1 MEESKNEKVNQA
13 HVLFDRFVQAS
24 TCKGTL
30 KAFQELCDY
39 LELKPKDYRSFYHKL
54 KSKLNYWKAKALWA
68 KLDKRGSHK
77 DYKKGKACANTKCLI
92 IGAGPCGLRTAID
105 LSFLGAKVVVIEK
118 RDAFSRNNVL
128 HLWPFTIHD
137 LRGLGAKKFYGK
149 FCAGSIDHISI
160 RQLQLILLKV
170 ALILGIEIH
179 VNVEFQGLVYP
190 PEDQENER
198 IGWRALVH
206 PKTHPVSEYEF
217 EVIIG
222 GDGRRN
228 TLEGFRRKEFRGK
241 LAIAITANFINRNTT
256 AEAKVEEISG
266 VAFIFNQKFFQDLR
280 EATGIDLENI
290 VYYKDDTHYFVM
302 TAKKQS
308 LLEKGVIRHDYA
320 DTELLLSR
328 ENVDQEALLNY
339 AREAADFSTNQQLPS
354 LDFAINHYGQPDVAM
369 FDFTCMYASENAALV
384 REQNGHQLLVALVG
398 DSLLEP
404 FWPMGT
410 GIARGFLA
418 AMDSAWMVRSWSLGA
433 SPLEVLAERESI
445 YRLLPQTTPENV
457 SKNFSHYSID
467 PATRYPN
474 INVNFLRPQ
483 QVCHLYN
490 TGDLKDIHL
499 EIENFVNSRT
509 PKLTRNES
517 VARSS
522 KLLSWCQRQTDGYA
536 GVNVTDLTMS
546 WKSGLALC
554 AIIHRYRP
562 DLIDFDSLDEHN
574 VEKNNQL
581 AFDIAEK
588 EFGISPIMTGKE
600 MASVGEPDK
609 LSMVMYLTQFY
620 EMFKDTIPSS
630 DSLDLNAEEKAALI
644 ASTKSPISFLS
655 KLGQSIS
662 RKRTPKDK
670 KEKELDG
677 AGKRRKTSQSEDEDI
692 PRSYREERPTLVSA
706 LTERRIDAAIGNQN
720 KVKSMATQLLA
731 KFEENA
737 PVQSSSLRRQ
747 QPVLPYQ
754 ERVHN
759 QPSSRREQGRL
770 APIPQWKQLRN
781 KERSRTCPKKVI
793 MLSSSTPPPSPP
805 YPRQQRNREP
815 GADSPGE
822 QSPGQERRSPRLF
835 SDDQVPENVEQRACQ
850 LAALPESRP
859 AMRHQLETEPS
870 RRFFVDQ
877 WELSLSLRSSNRPSS
892 PSSDSLRQKYIK
904 MYTGGVSSLAEQIAN
919 QLQRKEQ
926 PKTLLDKK
934 ELGSLKKEFPQNLGG
949 SDVCYFCRKRVYVME
964 RLSAEGKFFHRS
976 CFKCEYC
983 ATTLRL
989 SSYAYDIEDGKF
1001 YCKPH
1006 YCYRL
1011 SGYAQR
1017 KRPAVGPLSGK
1028 DTKGPLQ
1035 DAMANDGSGRA
1046 NTIPAS
1052 AERAPGSN
1060 VNGLEE
1066 PSLAKR
1072 LRGTPERI
1080 ELENYRLSLQREEE
1094 LEEVPEETLAEHN
1107 LSSVL
1112 DKGTEEDVPS
1122 SSSESEME
1130 EEDEEEEDELLL
1142 PQQPPSDLGGV
1153 PWKEAVRIHAL
1164 LKGKSEEQIEAE
1176 ENHEIEDKEE
1186 EEEEEEEDEEEEDEE
1201 SSEEGEYCPW
1211 ERELQQGLWLQ
1222 HLSNEED
1229 TGTFKAGN
1237 LRLQQ
1242 IVNPVDPLEILADV
1256 HWTHIR
1262 EKQEEEKM
1270 VPTSKSSTSRA
1281 SDLPSVRHEAVQ
1293 AWLETVPGAPCEDND
1308 VEDELGTEPADTEG
1322 QAGEEGDTG
1331 AELDD
1336 DDIPSDAEAEFRLH
1350 QGGVE
1355 EPELK
1360 VSEDE
1365 DEEGAED
1372 GSCSVTEDP
1381 CKPSIPIQSSSNS
1394 VLPLSPVDSPKA
1406 KQAEDIK
1413 DPLAE
1418 VSRAIKSP
1426 EARFFPEPF
1435 ILDEGPKDEISKDRK
1450 VKSPLVPPSPVL
1462 SQPVASPE
1470 AIAPTSLAESQPGA
1484 PTLASS
1490 PTSAQMPICSQPL
1503 PSAETSIPSPVE
1515 PPVCFQPVPA
1525 LTSTPLAKLVLRGQ
1539 DSEVEKLG
1547 SPTTAEEALKRS
1559 NLVEEFWMKSAE
1571 IRRSLGLTP
1580 VDRNKRS
1587 ETNFT
1592 VSALETTP
1600 LKTFNSENISE
1611 DERIHLVKPQPAPRR
1626 QGLSKFENEQI
1637 SLLTPKSPSEKE
1649 LKNSSEVRRD
1659 VSSSS
1664 GLGLQESSSN
1674 MRTMASQSFNTSDST
1689 MLTPPSSPPPPPPQG
1704 EEPATLRRKRHQAVW
1719 QNEVEARS
1727 PPTPASTPPA
1737 PPRHELT
1744 SAAKVSTQAKKD
1756 DVRKSF
1762 AESVDEIPF
1771 ADDVEDTYD
1780 EKTEDSSLHE
1790 KFFTPP
1796 TSRPR
1801 PEKPLLLPL
1810 VKENGGPPSMEGGVN
1825 QKKRVLPEISA
1836 EAKEL
1841 AEERMRAREKS
1852 VKSQALRDAMA
1863 KQLCKMKD
1871 MEMAAAAAAGAT
1883 RARKA
1888 SSMPLKT
1895 KELFYDSPKH
1905 LALKIAEGSTRKHD
1919 AAGEKFSTPAV
1930 DVAGPEGSVTS
1941 SEGSSGKSKK
1951 RTSLFSPRKN
1961 KKEKKS
1967 KNDSRLS
1974 DKSSGGT
1981 EEATKPRS
1989 LWKSVFSGYKKDK
2002 KKKTDDKS
2010 CPSTPSSGATV
2021 DSGKHKAS
2029 PLVTAADLQ
2038 LRQHLSFSEDSDL
2051 SSDDILERSS
2061 QKSKRE
2067 SIYVPHALAFKR
2079 SYSSKRAYTEEEL
2092 NAKLT
2097 RRVQKAARR
2106 QAKQEELKRLHRA
2119 QIIQRQL
2126 EQVEEKQR
2134 QLEERGVAVEKALRG
2149 EADYWGESY
2158 YSDLIDLHLG
2168 VEPNAGTP
2176 RRRPLSFCPCCAHE
2190 GMGKKDDPKL
2200 MQEWFKLV
2208 QEKNALVRY
2217 ESELMIFARELEL
2230 EDRQSRLQQE
2240 LRERMAVEDHLKTDE
2255 ELSEEKRILNEMLEV
2270 VEQRDSLVALLEEQR
2285 LREKEEDKDLEAVML
2300 SKGFSLNWS

>member
-1 MEESKNEKVNQA
+1 MEESKNDKVNQA

-179 VNVEFQGLVYP
+179 VNVEFRGLVYP

-280 EATGIDLENI
+280 DATGIDLENI

-308 LLEKGVIRHDYA
+308 LLDKGVIRHDHA
-320 DTELLLSR
+320 DTEVLLSR

-483 QVCHLYN
+483 QVRHLYN

-562 DLIDFDSLDEHN
+562 DLIDFDSLDENN

-677 AGKRRKTSQSEDEDI
+677 AGKRRKTSQSEDEEL

-737 PVQSSSLRRQ
+737 PVPSSNLRRQ

-754 ERVHN
+754 ERVHS

-770 APIPQWKQLRN
+770 APIPQWKQ
-781 KERSRTCPKKVI
+781 
-793 MLSSSTPPPSPP
+793 
-805 YPRQQRNREP
+805 
-815 GADSPGE
+815 
-822 QSPGQERRSPRLF
+822 
-835 SDDQVPENVEQRACQ
+835 
-850 LAALPESRP
+850 
-859 AMRHQLETEPS
+859 
-870 RRFFVDQ
+870 
-877 WELSLSLRSSNRPSS
+877 
-892 PSSDSLRQKYIK
+892 
-904 MYTGGVSSLAEQIAN
+904 
-919 QLQRKEQ
+919 
-926 PKTLLDKK
+926 
-934 ELGSLKKEFPQNLGG
+934 GSLKKEFPQNLGG

-1006 YCYRL
+1006 YCYRV

-1035 DAMANDGSGRA
+1035 DTMASEGNGRA
-1046 NTIPAS
+1046 NSIPTS
-1052 AERAPGSN
+1052 AERAPGSS

-1130 EEDEEEEDELLL
+1130 EEDEEEDDELLL

-1164 LKGKSEEQIEAE
+1164 LKGKSEEEIEAE
-1176 ENHEIEDKEE
+1176 QNHEIEYKYDDEE
-1186 EEEEEEEDEEEEDEE
+1186 EEYEEEEDEE
-1201 SSEEGEYCPW
+1201 SSEEGEYNPW

-1222 HLSNEED
+1222 HLSDEED
-1229 TGTFKAGN
+1229 SGTPKAGN

-1262 EKQEEEKM
+1262 EREEEEKM
-1270 VPTSKSSTSRA
+1270 VSASKSSTSRA

-1293 AWLETVPGAPCEDND
+1293 AWLETVPG
-1308 VEDELGTEPADTEG
+1308 
-1322 QAGEEGDTG
+1322 
-1331 AELDD
+1331 
-1336 DDIPSDAEAEFRLH
+1336 DDIASDAEAEFRLR

-1355 EPELK
+1355 RPELK

-1365 DEEGAED
+1365 EDEEEEEAEGA
-1372 GSCSVTEDP
+1372 SSSVTEDP
-1381 CKPSIPIQSSSNS
+1381 CKPSIPIQPSSDS
-1394 VLPLSPVDSPKA
+1394 VLPLSPAASPKA
-1406 KQAEDIK
+1406 KQAEDVE

-1418 VSRAIKSP
+1418 VRRAIKSP
-1426 EARFFPEPF
+1426 EPRFFPEPF
-1435 ILDEGPKDEISKDRK
+1435 ILEERPKDEIPKDRK
-1450 VKSPLVPPSPVL
+1450 VQSPLVPPSPVL

-1470 AIAPTSLAESQPGA
+1470 AIAPSSLAESQPGA
-1484 PTLASS
+1484 PALPSS
-1490 PTSAQMPICSQPL
+1490 PASAQMPICSQPL

-1525 LTSTPLAKLVLRGQ
+1525 LTSTPLAKLALRGQ
-1539 DSEVEKLG
+1539 DGEVEKLG

-1559 NLVEEFWMKSAE
+1559 SLVEEFWMKSAE

-1587 ETNFT
+1587 ESNFT
-1592 VSALETTP
+1592 VSALEATP
-1600 LKTFNSENISE
+1600 QKTFNSRNISG
-1611 DERIHLVKPQPAPRR
+1611 DERIHPVKPQPAPRR
-1626 QGLSKFENEQI
+1626 QGLSKLENEQI

-1649 LKNSSEVRRD
+1649 LKISTEARGD

-1689 MLTPPSSPPPPPPQG
+1689 MLTPPSSPPPPPPQN
-1704 EEPATLRRKRHQAVW
+1704 EEPATLRRKRYQALW

-1727 PPTPASTPPA
+1727 PPTPASTPPVLRHQEPA
-1737 PPRHELT
+1737 PP
-1744 SAAKVSTQAKKD
+1744 AKESPPARRD

-1780 EKTEDSSLHE
+1780 DRTEDSSLHE

-1801 PEKPLLLPL
+1801 PEKPHLLPL
-1810 VKENGGPPSMEGGVN
+1810 VKENGGPPSMEGGLH
-1825 QKKRVLPEISA
+1825 QKKRVFPDISV

-1852 VKSQALRDAMA
+1852 VKSPALRDAMA
-1863 KQLCKMKD
+1863 KHLCKMKD
-1871 MEMAAAAAAGAT
+1871 MEMAAAPGAT

-1905 LALKIAEGSTRKHD
+1905 LALKLAEGSARKHNS
-1919 AAGEKFSTPAV
+1919 ATEKYSTPPA
-1930 DVAGPEGSVTS
+1930 DMAGPEGSVSS

-1951 RTSLFSPRKN
+1951 RSSLFSPRKN

-2002 KKKTDDKS
+2002 KKKADEKS
-2010 CPSTPSSGATV
+2010 CPSTPSSNATV
-2021 DSGKHKAS
+2021 DSGKHKPS
-2029 PLVTAADLQ
+2029 PLITAADLQ

-2149 EADYWGESY
+2149 EA
-2158 YSDLIDLHLG
+2158 

>member
-308 LLEKGVIRHDYA
+308 LLDKGVIRHDYA

-483 QVCHLYN
+483 QVRHLYN

-630 DSLDLNAEEKAALI
+630 DSVDLNAEEKAALI

-737 PVQSSSLRRQ
+737 PVQSSTLRRQ
-747 QPVLPYQ
+747 
-754 ERVHN
+754 
-759 QPSSRREQGRL
+759 
-770 APIPQWKQLRN
+770 
-781 KERSRTCPKKVI
+781 
-793 MLSSSTPPPSPP
+793 
-805 YPRQQRNREP
+805 
-815 GADSPGE
+815 
-822 QSPGQERRSPRLF
+822 
-835 SDDQVPENVEQRACQ
+835 
-850 LAALPESRP
+850 
-859 AMRHQLETEPS
+859 
-870 RRFFVDQ
+870 
-877 WELSLSLRSSNRPSS
+877 
-892 PSSDSLRQKYIK
+892 
-904 MYTGGVSSLAEQIAN
+904 
-919 QLQRKEQ
+919 
-926 PKTLLDKK
+926 
-934 ELGSLKKEFPQNLGG
+934 GSLKKEFPQNLGG

-1017 KRPAVGPLSGK
+1017 KRPAVSGK

-1035 DAMANDGSGRA
+1035 DTMASDGSGRA
-1046 NTIPAS
+1046 NSISSS
-1052 AERAPGSN
+1052 AERAPGPN

-1112 DKGTEEDVPS
+1112 DKGAEEDVPS

-1130 EEDEEEEDELLL
+1130 EEDEDEDDELLL

-1164 LKGKSEEQIEAE
+1164 LKGKSEEEIEAE
-1176 ENHEIEDKEE
+1176 ENHEYDDR
-1186 EEEEEEEDEEEEDEE
+1186 EEDEEEEEDDEEYEEE
-1201 SSEEGEYCPW
+1201 SSE
-1211 ERELQQGLWLQ
+1211 
-1222 HLSNEED
+1222 
-1229 TGTFKAGN
+1229 AGN

-1262 EKQEEEKM
+1262 EKEEEEKM
-1270 VPTSKSSTSRA
+1270 VPASKSSTSRA
-1281 SDLPSVRHEAVQ
+1281 S
-1293 AWLETVPGAPCEDND
+1293 CEDNG

-1336 DDIPSDAEAEFRLH
+1336 DDIPSDAEAEFRLRR
-1350 QGGVE
+1350 GSAE
-1355 EPELK
+1355 EPGLK
-1360 VSEDE
+1360 VSE

-1372 GSCSVTEDP
+1372 ASCRVTEDP
-1381 CKPSIPIQSSSNS
+1381 CKPSAPNQSTNDI
-1394 VLPLSPVDSPKA
+1394 VLPLSPADSLKA
-1406 KQAEDIK
+1406 EQAEDVK
-1413 DPLAE
+1413 DPLA
-1418 VSRAIKSP
+1418 AIKSP
-1426 EARFFPEPF
+1426 EARFFPELF
-1435 ILDEGPKDEISKDRK
+1435 LLEEGPKDEIPKDRK
-1450 VKSPLVPPSPVL
+1450 AKSPSVPLSPVL

-1470 AIAPTSLAESQPGA
+1470 TTAPTSPAEPQPTA
-1484 PTLASS
+1484 PKLASS
-1490 PTSAQMPICSQPL
+1490 PTSSQKPICSQPL

-1515 PPVCFQPVPA
+1515 PPVCFQPGPA
-1525 LTSTPLAKLVLRGQ
+1525 LTSTPLAKLVLRNQ

-1547 SPTTAEEALKRS
+1547 SPTTAEETLKRS

-1587 ETNFT
+1587 ESNFP

-1600 LKTFNSENISE
+1600 LKTFNSESVTG
-1611 DERIHLVKPQPAPRR
+1611 DERMHLVKPQPAPRR
-1626 QGLSKFENEQI
+1626 QGLSKLENEQI

-1649 LKNSSEVRRD
+1649 LRSSHEVKRD

-1674 MRTMASQSFNTSDST
+1674 MRTLASQSFNTSDST
-1689 MLTPPSSPPPPPPQG
+1689 MLTPPSSPPPPPPQN
-1704 EEPATLRRKRHQAVW
+1704 EEPATLRRKRYQALW
-1719 QNEVEARS
+1719 QNEVESKS
-1727 PPTPASTPPA
+1727 PPTPASTPPV
-1737 PPRHELT
+1737 PPRHEPT
-1744 SAAKVSTQAKKD
+1744 SAVKEPTQAKKD

-1780 EKTEDSSLHE
+1780 DRTEDSSLHE

-1801 PEKPLLLPL
+1801 PEKPLVLPL

-1863 KQLCKMKD
+1863 KQLCKMKE
-1871 MEMAAAAAAGAT
+1871 MEMAAAAAAGSA

-1895 KELFYDSPKH
+1895 KELFHDSPKH
-1905 LALKIAEGSTRKHD
+1905 LALKIAEVSTLKHD
-1919 AAGEKFSTPAV
+1919 AASEKFSTPA

-1981 EEATKPRS
+1981 EETTKSRS

-2002 KKKTDDKS
+2002 KKKADDKS
-2010 CPSTPSSGATV
+2010 CPSTPSSSATV

-2029 PLVTAADLQ
+2029 PLITAADLQ
-2038 LRQHLSFSEDSDL
+2038 LRRHLSFSEDSDL
-2051 SSDDILERSS
+2051 SSDDVLERSS

-2149 EADYWGESY
+2149 EA
-2158 YSDLIDLHLG
+2158 
-2168 VEPNAGTP
+2168 
-2176 RRRPLSFCPCCAHE
+2176 

>member
-179 VNVEFQGLVYP
+179 VNVEFRGLVYP

-280 EATGIDLENI
+280 DATGIDLENI

-308 LLEKGVIRHDYA
+308 LLDKGVIRHDHA
-320 DTELLLSR
+320 DTEVLLSR

-483 QVCHLYN
+483 QVRHLYN

-562 DLIDFDSLDEHN
+562 DLIDFDSLDEHD

-630 DSLDLNAEEKAALI
+630 DSLELNAEEKAALI

-677 AGKRRKTSQSEDEDI
+677 AGKRRKTSQSEDEDL

-737 PVQSSSLRRQ
+737 PVPSSNLRRQ
-747 QPVLPYQ
+747 PPVLPYQ
-754 ERVHN
+754 ERVHS

-770 APIPQWKQLRN
+770 APIPQWKQ
-781 KERSRTCPKKVI
+781 
-793 MLSSSTPPPSPP
+793 
-805 YPRQQRNREP
+805 
-815 GADSPGE
+815 
-822 QSPGQERRSPRLF
+822 
-835 SDDQVPENVEQRACQ
+835 
-850 LAALPESRP
+850 
-859 AMRHQLETEPS
+859 
-870 RRFFVDQ
+870 
-877 WELSLSLRSSNRPSS
+877 
-892 PSSDSLRQKYIK
+892 
-904 MYTGGVSSLAEQIAN
+904 
-919 QLQRKEQ
+919 
-926 PKTLLDKK
+926 
-934 ELGSLKKEFPQNLGG
+934 GSLKKEFPQNLGG

-1006 YCYRL
+1006 YCYRV

-1028 DTKGPLQ
+1028 DTKGPVQ
-1035 DAMANDGSGRA
+1035 DTMASDGSGRA
-1046 NTIPAS
+1046 SSLPTS
-1052 AERAPGSN
+1052 AERAPGPS

-1130 EEDEEEEDELLL
+1130 EEDEEEDDE
-1142 PQQPPSDLGGV
+1142 QQPPSDLGGV

-1164 LKGKSEEQIEAE
+1164 LKGKSEEEIEAE
-1176 ENHEIEDKEE
+1176 QNHEIEYKYDDEE
-1186 EEEEEEEDEEEEDEE
+1186 EEYEEEEDEE
-1201 SSEEGEYCPW
+1201 SSE
-1211 ERELQQGLWLQ
+1211 
-1222 HLSNEED
+1222 
-1229 TGTFKAGN
+1229 
-1237 LRLQQ
+1237 
-1242 IVNPVDPLEILADV
+1242 
-1256 HWTHIR
+1256 
-1262 EKQEEEKM
+1262 
-1270 VPTSKSSTSRA
+1270 
-1281 SDLPSVRHEAVQ
+1281 
-1293 AWLETVPGAPCEDND
+1293 
-1308 VEDELGTEPADTEG
+1308 
-1322 QAGEEGDTG
+1322 
-1331 AELDD
+1331 
-1336 DDIPSDAEAEFRLH
+1336 DIASDAEAEFRLR
-1350 QGGVE
+1350 QSGAKGA
-1355 EPELK
+1355 ELK

-1365 DEEGAED
+1365 EEAE
-1372 GSCSVTEDP
+1372 SASHSVTEDP
-1381 CKPSIPIQSSSNS
+1381 CKPPTPIQPSSDS
-1394 VLPLSPVDSPKA
+1394 VLPLSPAASPKA
-1406 KQAEDIK
+1406 KQAEDAE

-1418 VSRAIKSP
+1418 VCRAIKSP
-1426 EARFFPEPF
+1426 EPRFFPEPF
-1435 ILDEGPKDEISKDRK
+1435 ILEERPKDEIPKERK

-1470 AIAPTSLAESQPGA
+1470 AIAPPSLAESQPGA
-1484 PTLASS
+1484 PALASS
-1490 PTSAQMPICSQPL
+1490 PASAQMPICSQPL

-1525 LTSTPLAKLVLRGQ
+1525 LTSTPLAKLALRGQ
-1539 DSEVEKLG
+1539 DGEVEKLG

-1559 NLVEEFWMKSAE
+1559 SLVEEFWMKSAE

-1587 ETNFT
+1587 ESNFT

-1600 LKTFNSENISE
+1600 QKTFNSRNISG
-1611 DERIHLVKPQPAPRR
+1611 DERIHSVKPQPAPRR
-1626 QGLSKFENEQI
+1626 QGLSKLENEQI

-1649 LKNSSEVRRD
+1649 LKISSEVRGD

-1689 MLTPPSSPPPPPPQG
+1689 MLTPPSSPPPPPPQN
-1704 EEPATLRRKRHQAVW
+1704 EEPATLRRKRYQALW
-1719 QNEVEARS
+1719 QNEVETRS

-1737 PPRHELT
+1737 PRHQEP
-1744 SAAKVSTQAKKD
+1744 APPAKETPPAKRD

-1780 EKTEDSSLHE
+1780 DRTEDSSLHE

-1801 PEKPLLLPL
+1801 PEKPHLLPL
-1810 VKENGGPPSMEGGVN
+1810 VKENGGPPSMEGGVHH
-1825 QKKRVLPEISA
+1825 KKRVFPDISV

-1852 VKSQALRDAMA
+1852 VKSPALRDAMA

-1871 MEMAAAAAAGAT
+1871 MEMTAAAATGAT

-1895 KELFYDSPKH
+1895 KELFYESPKH
-1905 LALKIAEGSTRKHD
+1905 LALKLAEGSARKHNS
-1919 AAGEKFSTPAV
+1919 ATEKYSTPPA
-1930 DVAGPEGSVTS
+1930 DMAGPEGSVSS

-1951 RTSLFSPRKN
+1951 RSSLFSPRKN

-2002 KKKTDDKS
+2002 KKKADEKS
-2010 CPSTPSSGATV
+2010 CPSTPSSNATA
-2021 DSGKHKAS
+2021 DSGKHKPS
-2029 PLVTAADLQ
+2029 PLITAADLQ

-2067 SIYVPHALAFKR
+2067 
-2079 SYSSKRAYTEEEL
+2079 RAYTEEEL

-2149 EADYWGESY
+2149 EA
-2158 YSDLIDLHLG
+2158 
-2168 VEPNAGTP
+2168 
-2176 RRRPLSFCPCCAHE
+2176 

>member
-179 VNVEFQGLVYP
+179 VNVEFRGLVYP

-308 LLEKGVIRHDYA
+308 LLDKGVIRHDHA
-320 DTELLLSR
+320 DTEVLLSR

-483 QVCHLYN
+483 QVRHLYN

-562 DLIDFDSLDEHN
+562 DLIDFDSLDEHD

-677 AGKRRKTSQSEDEDI
+677 AGKRRKTSQSEDEDL

-737 PVQSSSLRRQ
+737 PVPSSSLRRQ
-747 QPVLPYQ
+747 
-754 ERVHN
+754 
-759 QPSSRREQGRL
+759 
-770 APIPQWKQLRN
+770 
-781 KERSRTCPKKVI
+781 
-793 MLSSSTPPPSPP
+793 
-805 YPRQQRNREP
+805 
-815 GADSPGE
+815 
-822 QSPGQERRSPRLF
+822 
-835 SDDQVPENVEQRACQ
+835 
-850 LAALPESRP
+850 
-859 AMRHQLETEPS
+859 
-870 RRFFVDQ
+870 
-877 WELSLSLRSSNRPSS
+877 
-892 PSSDSLRQKYIK
+892 
-904 MYTGGVSSLAEQIAN
+904 
-919 QLQRKEQ
+919 
-926 PKTLLDKK
+926 
-934 ELGSLKKEFPQNLGG
+934 GSLKKEFPQNLGG

-1028 DTKGPLQ
+1028 DNKGPLQ
-1035 DAMANDGSGRA
+1035 DAMASDGNGRA
-1046 NTIPAS
+1046 NAIPAS

-1164 LKGKSEEQIEAE
+1164 LKGKSEEEIEAE
-1176 ENHEIEDKEE
+1176 VNHEIEDKDDYDEE
-1186 EEEEEEEDEEEEDEE
+1186 EYEEEEDEE
-1201 SSEEGEYCPW
+1201 SSE
-1211 ERELQQGLWLQ
+1211 
-1222 HLSNEED
+1222 
-1229 TGTFKAGN
+1229 AGN

-1262 EKQEEEKM
+1262 EKEEEEKM
-1270 VPTSKSSTSRA
+1270 VSASMSSTSRA
-1281 SDLPSVRHEAVQ
+1281 PY
-1293 AWLETVPGAPCEDND
+1293 EDND

-1336 DDIPSDAEAEFRLH
+1336 DDIASDAEAEFRLR

-1355 EPELK
+1355 QPALK

-1365 DEEGAED
+1365 EDEEEAEAA
-1372 GSCSVTEDP
+1372 SCSVAEDP
-1381 CKPSIPIQSSSNS
+1381 CKPSIPIQAPSDS
-1394 VLPLSPVDSPKA
+1394 VLPLSPAASPKA
-1406 KQAEDIK
+1406 KQAEDVR

-1418 VSRAIKSP
+1418 VHRAIKSP

-1435 ILDEGPKDEISKDRK
+1435 VLEEGPKDEIPKERR

-1470 AIAPTSLAESQPGA
+1470 AVAPTSLAECQPA
-1484 PTLASS
+1484 ATTLASS
-1490 PTSAQMPICSQPL
+1490 PKSAQMPICSQPL

-1539 DSEVEKLG
+1539 DGEVEKLG

-1559 NLVEEFWMKSAE
+1559 SLVEEFWMKSAE

-1580 VDRNKRS
+1580 VERNKRP

-1600 LKTFNSENISE
+1600 LKSFNSKNISG
-1611 DERIHLVKPQPAPRR
+1611 DERIHPVKPQPAPRR
-1626 QGLSKFENEQI
+1626 QGLSKLENEQI

-1649 LKNSSEVRRD
+1649 LKISGEVRGD

-1689 MLTPPSSPPPPPPQG
+1689 MLTPPSSPPPPPPQN
-1704 EEPATLRRKRHQAVW
+1704 EEPATLRRKRYQALW
-1719 QNEVEARS
+1719 HNEVEARS
-1727 PPTPASTPPA
+1727 PPTPASTPPVLRHREPA
-1737 PPRHELT
+1737 P
-1744 SAAKVSTQAKKD
+1744 AARETTPAKRE

-1780 EKTEDSSLHE
+1780 DRTEDSSLHE

-1801 PEKPLLLPL
+1801 PEKPLVLPL

-1825 QKKRVLPEISA
+1825 QKKRLFPEISV

-1871 MEMAAAAAAGAT
+1871 MEMAAAAATAAT

-1895 KELFYDSPKH
+1895 KELFYESPKH
-1905 LALKIAEGSTRKHD
+1905 LALRLAEGSTRKHNSTS
-1919 AAGEKFSTPAV
+1919 EKFSTPPA
-1930 DVAGPEGSVTS
+1930 DMAGPEGSVSS

-1951 RTSLFSPRKN
+1951 RSSLFSPRKN

-2010 CPSTPSSGATV
+2010 CPSTPSSSATV

-2029 PLVTAADLQ
+2029 PLITAADLQ

-2051 SSDDILERSS
+2051 SSDDVLERSS

-2149 EADYWGESY
+2149 EA
-2158 YSDLIDLHLG
+2158 